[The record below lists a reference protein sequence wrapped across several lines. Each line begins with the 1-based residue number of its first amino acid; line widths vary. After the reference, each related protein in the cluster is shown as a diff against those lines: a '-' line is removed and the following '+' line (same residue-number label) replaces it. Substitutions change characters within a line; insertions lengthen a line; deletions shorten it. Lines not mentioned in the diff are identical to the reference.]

1 MVSVS
6 EECTVYDEDQFGHE
20 MSDDF
25 IVIEQSAT
33 VKGAMRTLIAEAP
46 KKRNIQTLFVTDAR
60 GQFCG
65 AVALPDLLSAR
76 AEQGVQ
82 DIIRTPFPYVFDS
95 EHISEGL
102 ERLREASFGG
112 LAVLSEQGQTLLGVI
127 TAEQAVE
134 MVDRA
139 LAEDYAMLAALG
151 GEGEVDEPLLASMKK
166 RVPWLAVLLLLGL
179 SVSLAVGAF
188 ERVVNALPVLVAF
201 QSLILGMAGNVG
213 TQSLAVTVRALGGG
227 EVEGFW
233 AQTVFVLREVRVA
246 LLCGAVLGALSV
258 LMVAS
263 FLLAFGAYGWDFV
276 LCVALCVGVSMCF
289 AMSVSGLTGAAIPM
303 LLYRLGV
310 DPAVASGP
318 LITTVNDLVAVV
330 SYYGLAWLL
339 LLRFV

>member
-1 MVSVS
+1 MS
-6 EECTVYDEDQFGHE
+6 EACTVYDEDQFGYE
-20 MSDDF
+20 MGDDF
-25 IVIEQSAT
+25 ITIAQGAT
-33 VKGAMRTLIAEAP
+33 VKDAMRTLIAKAP
-46 KKRNIQTLFVTDAR
+46 EKHNIQTLFVTDAT

-65 AVALPDLLSAR
+65 AVTLPDLIAAR

-82 DIIRTPFPYVFDS
+82 EIVRTPFPCVLDT
-95 EHISEGL
+95 ERISDGL
-102 ERLREASFGG
+102 DRLREGCFGG
-112 LAVLSEQGQTLLGVI
+112 LAVLSEQGQALLGVV
-127 TAEQAVE
+127 TAERAVE
-134 MVDRA
+134 LVDRA

-188 ERVVNALPVLVAF
+188 ERVVNVLPVLVAF

-227 EVEGFW
+227 EVEGAL
-233 AQTVFVLREVRVA
+233 AQTLFVLREGRVA
-246 LLCGAVLGALSV
+246 LLCGAVLGVLSV
-258 LMVAS
+258 VMVGG
-263 FLLAFGAYGWDFV
+263 FLLAFGAYAWGFV
-276 LCVALCVGVSMCF
+276 LCVALCVGVAMCF

-318 LITTVNDLVAVV
+318 LITTINDLVAIVT
-330 SYYGLAWLL
+330 YYGLAWILL
-339 LLRFV
+339 LNVLHL